1 MLAAVRRVLTFLLVV
16 SLGLPAAPARTGAGS
31 CNERA
36 RQARGRMSLLDKVGQ
51 MVMAEV
57 HAGPGGMPS
66 ASAREAI
73 RRYRIGNVIVYE
85 RGGPRAAARHN
96 NRLQRWARGAQE
108 APLLVA
114 ADFEFGT
121 AHRVRSGT
129 TAFPLAMAV
138 GATRS
143 TEDVSLIARVTAREA
158 RAMGFHWSLAPV
170 ADVNTNPRNPVIG
183 VRSFGSKP
191 GLVSRMVAAA
201 VEAAE
206 AEGAVA
212 TPKHFPGHGDTS
224 VDSHTGLPVVGYS
237 RRALLR
243 RHLPP
248 FRAAVDAGAGAI
260 MTAHVVVRAVDPH
273 RPATLSRKVLTG
285 LLRKRLGFG
294 GVIVTD
300 AMTMDAIDRRWGT
313 AEAARMAARAGADV
327 IMATGTLAQQVET
340 VRGLRDAVASGRLA
354 RGRVNA
360 AALRIL
366 LLKCRLGLFDGVMVD
381 ADGASAATG
390 RAADRQAATDLA
402 RRSVTMLRNRDVL
415 PWSPATKRPIL
426 VAGAA
431 RVGALA
437 AHVRRASA
445 APVSAWQSSG
455 TDPSGPEI
463 AEAVRRARDARRVVV
478 ATTSRGAL
486 PPGQARLVNAL
497 IDTGKPVVAV
507 ALGLPHDIAS
517 YPRAPAYLAAYVQG
531 PWPHAIPAIR
541 GPVDVIFGA
550 NPEGRLPV
558 AIPRRFP
565 FGAGRSY

>member
-1 MLAAVRRVLTFLLVV
+1 MLAAVRRALIPLLVLV
-16 SLGLPAAPARTGAGS
+16 LGLPAVPARAGAGG

-36 RQARGRMSLLDKVGQ
+36 REARGRMSLVDKVGQ
-51 MVMAEV
+51 MVMGEV

-66 ASAREAI
+66 SGARDAI
-73 RRYRIGNVIVYE
+73 RRHRMGSVIVYE

-96 NRLQRWARGAQE
+96 NRLQRWARGDQE

-121 AHRVRSGT
+121 VHRVRSGT

-143 TEDVSLIARVTAREA
+143 AEDAALVAAVTAREA

-206 AEGAVA
+206 AEGAAA

-224 VDSHTGLPVVGYS
+224 VDSHTGLPIVGYS
-237 RRALLR
+237 RRTLFR

-248 FRAAVDAGAGAI
+248 FEAAVDARAGAI

-327 IMATGTLAQQVET
+327 IMATGSLAQQVRT
-340 VRGLRDAVASGRLA
+340 VRGLRDAVVAGRLA

-360 AALRIL
+360 AVLRVL
-366 LLKCRLGLFDGVMVD
+366 LLKCRLGLFDDAIVD
-381 ADGASAATG
+381 ADGAAAATG
-390 RAADRQAATDLA
+390 KAADRHAAADMA
-402 RRSVTMLRNRDVL
+402 RRSVTMLRNRGVL
-415 PWSPATKRPIL
+415 PWSPGSKRPIL
-426 VAGAA
+426 VAGVA
-431 RVGALA
+431 RVGALT

-445 APVSAWQSSG
+445 APVSAWRSSG
-455 TDPSGPEI
+455 ADPSGPEI
-463 AEAVRRARDARRVVV
+463 AEAVRRARDARRIIV
-478 ATTSRGAL
+478 ATTSRGSL
-486 PPGQARLVNAL
+486 PSGQARLVDAL
-497 IDTGKPVVAV
+497 LDTGKPVVAV

-550 NPEGRLPV
+550 EPEGRLPV
-558 AIPRRFP
+558 AIPGRFR